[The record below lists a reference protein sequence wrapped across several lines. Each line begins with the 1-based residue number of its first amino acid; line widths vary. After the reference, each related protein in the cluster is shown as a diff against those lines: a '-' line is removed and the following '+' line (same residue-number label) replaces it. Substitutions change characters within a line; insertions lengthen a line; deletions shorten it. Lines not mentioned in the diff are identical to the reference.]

1 MSAYARVLT
10 LQPTHAEAA
19 LYLGILQAQ
28 QGEDA
33 AAEGSYKRLWRPSP
47 TSLKRSI
54 IWRSSIKRN
63 KNSRR
68 RLTS

>member
-33 AAEGSYKRLWRPSP
+33 AAEGSYKKGPGGPARLH
-47 TSLKRSI
+47 
-54 IWRSSIKRN
+54 
-63 KNSRR
+63 
-68 RLTS
+68 